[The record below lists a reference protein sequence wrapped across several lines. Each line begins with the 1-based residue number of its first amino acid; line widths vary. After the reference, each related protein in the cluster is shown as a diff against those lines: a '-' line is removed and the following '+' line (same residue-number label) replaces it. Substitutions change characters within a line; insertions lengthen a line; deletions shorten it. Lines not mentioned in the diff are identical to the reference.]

1 VFVHLKGQKVPDEQK
16 YPDQGSVRKKAI
28 ELLNKDCI
36 NGATGLINAVGLFNQ
51 GKKNEEINICIGN
64 VQSGNGEPYKILPE
78 TNPTDTTQTVST
90 IKAMP
95 PNSRQIGMNRRCDSI
110 KSVAGVRSEK

>member
-51 GKKNEEINICIGN
+51 GKKGEEINICIGN
-64 VQSGNGEPYKILPE
+64 LQSGNGEPIQY
-78 TNPTDTTQTVST
+78 
-90 IKAMP
+90 P
-95 PNSRQIGMNRRCDSI
+95 PL
-110 KSVAGVRSEK
+110 VRSTRLKYRRLFR